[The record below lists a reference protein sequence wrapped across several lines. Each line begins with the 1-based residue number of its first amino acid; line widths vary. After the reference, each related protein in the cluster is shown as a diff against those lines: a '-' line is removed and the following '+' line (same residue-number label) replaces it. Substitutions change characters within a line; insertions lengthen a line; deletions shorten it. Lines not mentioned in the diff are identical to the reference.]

1 MLHCLD
7 ALNARKSERLP
18 LSTGIFPKKRD
29 LWFFWGLEDAER
41 MVSTAAAGWS
51 LPYLFLLDR

>member
-7 ALNARKSERLP
+7 ALNARKSEGLP

-29 LWFFWGLEDAER
+29 LWFFGGWKMLSGWFPPPLL
-41 MVSTAAAGWS
+41 AG
-51 LPYLFLLDR
+51 PFLTYSF